1 MSLLKIEELDFVATR
16 NAAYK
21 FINEYHQLLHLS
33 PLREEPSVTQSFS
46 FIPPSTKKSLN
57 SIEQAASKNIKRQEL
72 MDKRDH
78 VMQQMHEAV
87 DCLKPH
93 ERYIIVYKYLQEEKV
108 ADVEIYT
115 ELGMSRTKYYEL
127 KNDAIVR
134 LAFFLGIESYE
145 KGADDE

>member
-1 MSLLKIEELDFVATR
+1 
-16 NAAYK
+16 
-21 FINEYHQLLHLS
+21 
-33 PLREEPSVTQSFS
+33 
-46 FIPPSTKKSLN
+46 
-57 SIEQAASKNIKRQEL
+57 

-115 ELGMSRTKYYEL
+115 ELGMSP
-127 KNDAIVR
+127 
-134 LAFFLGIESYE
+134 
-145 KGADDE
+145 DEIL